1 VISTASHVYARV
13 RGLDP
18 VRVDQAVAAV
28 LLIGFEISAATTSDQ
43 RARWAMAAIDLAIAV
58 AVANRRRRTL
68 QALALAFAAMAA
80 KRLLVGTGTGGGKGF
95 GVAGMLLLFYAA
107 GAYLDG
113 RRTWLGLALTT
124 ALGAAISFKGSSV
137 LTGLFSVVA
146 FVWLPW
152 LVGRASRFSAARER
166 AARELAE
173 RVDVERD
180 SHVRAAALTE
190 RVRLAREIHDVIAH
204 SVSVMVIQAAG
215 ARTVMDRQP
224 GRAEESLRSVE
235 RAGREALAEMRRLLG
250 VLSDSQDLRSLAP
263 QPGLDDLP
271 ELVSRTRA
279 AGLDT
284 SIRIEGEPVAVSQG
298 LSLCVYRVVQ
308 EALTNTLKH
317 AGPTQAEVSVCWAQ
331 DALEL
336 QVTDAGGRQAGLASC
351 GSSGHGLAGMSE
363 RVALHGGC
371 VDAGPSPDGGFTV
384 QARIP
389 LLARSGA

>member
-1 VISTASHVYARV
+1 MFSSPRHLYARV

-28 LLIGFEISAATTSDQ
+28 LLIGFEVTAATAWGE
-43 RARWAMAAIDLAIAV
+43 RAWVGAAIGPLIAV

-68 QALALAFAAMAA
+68 QALGLACGAMVA
-80 KRLLVGTGTGGGKGF
+80 KRLLVGDHTGGGSGF
-95 GVAGMLLLFYAA
+95 GLIGLVLLFYSA

-113 RRTWLGLALTT
+113 WRVWLGLGIVT
-124 ALGAAISFKGSSV
+124 ALGAAVSFKGASV
-137 LTGLFSVVA
+137 LAGVFSVFA

-152 LVGRASRFSAARER
+152 LVGRASGFSAAHER

-180 SHVRAAALTE
+180 LHVRTAALNE

-215 ARTVMDRQP
+215 ARTVMDREP
-224 GRAEESLRSVE
+224 ARAEESLRSVE

-250 VLSDSQDLRSLAP
+250 VLGDRQDLRALAP

-271 ELVSRTRA
+271 ELVSSTRD

-284 SIRIEGEPVAVSQG
+284 SIRVEGEPVAVSQG
-298 LSLCVYRVVQ
+298 LSLCIYRVVQ
-308 EALTNTLKH
+308 EALTNTLKY
-317 AGPTQAEVSVCWAQ
+317 AGPTRAEVSVCWEQ

-336 QVTDAGGRQAGLASC
+336 QVTDAGGRRAQLASS
-351 GSSGHGLAGMSE
+351 SSGHGLAGMSE
-363 RVALHGGC
+363 RVALHGGR
-371 VDAGPSPDGGFTV
+371 VDAGPACDGGFIV
-384 QARIP
+384 RARIP
-389 LLARSGA
+389 LLAGSGS